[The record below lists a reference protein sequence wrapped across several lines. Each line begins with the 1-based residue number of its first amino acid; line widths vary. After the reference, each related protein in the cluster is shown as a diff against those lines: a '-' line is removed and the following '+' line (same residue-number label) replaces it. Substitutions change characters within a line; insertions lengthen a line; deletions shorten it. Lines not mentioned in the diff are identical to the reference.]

1 VTDRI
6 DGYAN
11 AVFEMAQAEG
21 LLARVEQEFYAV
33 ARSIERSPELRE
45 ALTDP
50 RLPSDRK
57 QSIVDD
63 LVGGRASELTVNLVG
78 LVVSQGRAGDLPAI
92 AERLSA
98 RSVASEGKA
107 LAEVRS
113 AIELDAQTLDRL
125 TAAISRKLGR
135 HVEVRAVVDP
145 SVLGGIVARVGDTVI
160 DGSVARRLQSLRQ
173 TLKTR

>member
-1 VTDRI
+1 MADRI

-21 LLARVEQEFYAV
+21 QLARVEPEFYAV
-33 ARSIERSPELRE
+33 ARAIDRSPELRE

-63 LVGGRASELTVNLVG
+63 LVGGRALELTANLVG
-78 LVVSQGRAGDLPAI
+78 LVVSQGRAADLAAI
-92 AERLSA
+92 AERVSA
-98 RSVASEGKA
+98 RSAASEGKA

-113 AIELDAQTLDRL
+113 AIELDEETVERL
-125 TAAISRKLGR
+125 AAALSKKLGR
-135 HVEVRAVVDP
+135 HVEVRTVVDP
-145 SVLGGIVARVGDTVI
+145 AVLGGIVARVGDTVI
-160 DGSVARRLQSLRQ
+160 DGSIARRLSSLRQ
-173 TLKTR
+173 TLQTR